1 MQRSFTTSSALA
13 RLGRSARRVAAT
25 VAEGLDLMFNAGPRL
40 AELRQLATT
49 SDNRLSAR
57 GLTRQGELARILGRR

>member
-1 MQRSFTTSSALA
+1 MERNFTPLSTL
-13 RLGRSARRVAAT
+13 RRIAAN
-25 VAEGLDLMFNAGPRL
+25 VAEALDLMFNAGPRR
-40 AELRQLATT
+40 AELRHLAAA

>member
-1 MQRSFTTSSALA
+1 MERSFNLMSTL
-13 RLGRSARRVAAT
+13 RRIAAN
-25 VAEGLDLMFNAGPRL
+25 VAEGLDLMFNAGPRR

-57 GLTRQGELARILGRR
+57 GLTRQGEIARILGRR

>member
-1 MQRSFTTSSALA
+1 MERNFTPLSTL
-13 RLGRSARRVAAT
+13 RRIAAN
-25 VAEGLDLMFNAGPRL
+25 VAEALDLMFNAGPRL

-49 SDNRLSAR
+49 SDNRLNAR

>member
-1 MQRSFTTSSALA
+1 MERSFNLMSTL
-13 RLGRSARRVAAT
+13 RRIAAN
-25 VAEGLDLMFNAGPRL
+25 VAEVLDLMFNAGPRL

-49 SDNRLSAR
+49 SDNRLNAR